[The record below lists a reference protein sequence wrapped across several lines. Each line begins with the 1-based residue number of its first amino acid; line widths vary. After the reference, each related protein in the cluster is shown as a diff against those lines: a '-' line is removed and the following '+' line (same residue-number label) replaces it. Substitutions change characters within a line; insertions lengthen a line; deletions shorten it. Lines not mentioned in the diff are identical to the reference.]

1 MNESEKENLRSTLKD
16 LKQKE
21 QAIRRSRKEQT
32 MESDAPSDP
41 NRSRAMGYSLLGLEF
56 MLIFLGFV
64 WAGQKLDE
72 WLKSSPWLMLLCVL
86 SGFSLALYRLI
97 LAARRLGEEA
107 DESDEKKT

>member
-1 MNESEKENLRSTLKD
+1 MNETEKEKLRLTLKE

-21 QAIRRSRKEQT
+21 YAIRGSRKEHAL
-32 MESDAPSDP
+32 ENDAPPDA

-64 WAGQKLDE
+64 WGGQKLDT
-72 WLKSSPWLMLLCVL
+72 WLNSTPWLMLLCVL

-97 LAARRLGEEA
+97 LAARRLGEEP
-107 DESDEKKT
+107 EKSEK